1 MATHK
6 LCVETRFHPDHATS
20 MNSDLIPSAERWL
33 DQLDNDLADRLR
45 FLLEADRLKTVLR
58 GSRIAD
64 GSRRENTAEHSWHIA
79 LFALLLAPYAVR
91 RVDPLRVVSMLLIHD
106 LVEIDCGDTPL
117 LDAEGAATQAERERV
132 AADRLYGLLPP
143 KEAAC
148 YRALW
153 DEFEAAETDDARFA
167 KSIDRLQPIILNHA
181 VGGGTWTDYSV
192 DETRERELTS
202 RIADGSPALWGVAE
216 TVIADAVRQ
225 GWLKP
230 APHDS
235 GHGIDA

>member
-1 MATHK
+1 MAPV
-6 LCVETRFHPDHATS
+6 LYADHA
-20 MNSDLIPSAERWL
+20 SDMTETMTPPASESWL
-33 DQLDNDLADRLR
+33 GQLDTELAARLR

-79 LFALLLAPYAVR
+79 LFALLLTPYATG
-91 RVDPLRVVSMLLIHD
+91 RVDPSRVVSMLLIHD

-117 LDAEGAATQAERERV
+117 FDTEGSATQAEREKL

-143 KEAAC
+143 DDAAI

-153 DEFEAAETDDARFA
+153 DEFEDAKTDDARFA

-181 VGGGTWTDYSV
+181 VGGGTWSDYAV
-192 DETRERELTS
+192 DETRKRVLTS
-202 RIADGSPALWGVAE
+202 RIADGSPALWAAAE
-216 TVIADAVRQ
+216 AVIGDAVHR

-230 APHDS
+230 SPNSKVA
-235 GHGIDA
+235 

>member
-1 MATHK
+1 MATHN
-6 LCVETRFHPDHATS
+6 LCVVTRFDADHATS
-20 MNSDLIPSAERWL
+20 MNSDLTHPAERWL
-33 DQLDNDLADRLR
+33 DRLDDDLADRLR

-64 GSRRENTAEHSWHIA
+64 ATRRENTAEHSWHIA
-79 LFALLLAPYAVR
+79 LFALVLAPYAVR
-91 RVDPLRVVSMLLIHD
+91 RIDPLRVVSMLLIHD

-117 LDAEGAATQAERERV
+117 FDAKGAATQVERERV
-132 AADRLYGLLPP
+132 AANRLYGLLPA
-143 KEAAC
+143 KDAVC

-167 KSIDRLQPIILNHA
+167 KSIDRLQPIMLNHA
-181 VGGGTWTDYSV
+181 VGGGTWTDYAV

-202 RIADGSPALWGVAE
+202 RIADGSPTLWNVAE
-216 TVIADAVRQ
+216 AVIADAVRQ

-230 APHDS
+230 TPYDP
-235 GHGIDA
+235 GHGIDV

>member
-1 MATHK
+1 M
-6 LCVETRFHPDHATS
+6 S
-20 MNSDLIPSAERWL
+20 MPASECWL
-33 DQLDNDLADRLR
+33 GELDTELAARLR

-79 LFALLLAPYAVR
+79 LFALLLTPYAAGR
-91 RVDPLRVVSMLLIHD
+91 IDPLRVVSMLLIHD

-117 LDAEGAATQAERERV
+117 FDTEGAASQPARERL
-132 AADRLYGLLPP
+132 AADRLYGMLPP
-143 KEAAC
+143 ADAAT

-153 DEFEAAETDDARFA
+153 DEFEDARTDDARFA

-181 VGGGTWTDYSV
+181 AEGGTWIDYSV
-192 DETRERELTS
+192 DEARERALTS
-202 RIADGSPALWGVAE
+202 RISDGSPTLWAAAE
-216 TVIADAVRQ
+216 AVIGDAVRR

-230 APHDS
+230 AFGS
-235 GHGIDA
+235 SAAQITR